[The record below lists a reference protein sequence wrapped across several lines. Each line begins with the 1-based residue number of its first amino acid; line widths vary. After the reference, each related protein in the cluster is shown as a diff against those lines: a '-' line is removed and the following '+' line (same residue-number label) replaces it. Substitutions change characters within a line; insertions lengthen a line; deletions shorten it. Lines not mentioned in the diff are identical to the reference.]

1 MFVVGLFIV
10 PSAEFYFFSS
20 DSLNFAASIVR
31 VRYYT
36 NQIVLNRPFEIPT

>member
-10 PSAEFYFFSS
+10 PSAEFIFSLS

-31 VRYYT
+31 ARYYNHYY
-36 NQIVLNRPFEIPT
+36 NQIVLNTL